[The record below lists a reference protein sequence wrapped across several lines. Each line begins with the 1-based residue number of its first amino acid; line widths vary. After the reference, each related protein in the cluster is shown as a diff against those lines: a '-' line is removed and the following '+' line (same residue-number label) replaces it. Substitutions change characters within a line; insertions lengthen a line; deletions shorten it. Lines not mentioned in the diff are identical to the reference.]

1 MKYKVNLKEVGL
13 EDANKAYGGFLDA
26 FSFHKTNFK
35 DWFNVFRDDCLKAM
49 ETKTFFPVY
58 RMADG
63 EYRFLMGRAYNFY
76 KRPLIKELIAVTA
89 EKLHIKNPYKWE
101 TSWGEK
107 YSSHEM
113 KSLRKKLILD
123 IKNISK
129 KGKLACYWNKNGL
142 HAFEEYNH
150 KLIPFFKKHNI
161 NFSSKNYVPFHF
173 VCCMLVKYNWKKF
186 FLKKNILVVTGCD
199 KISKK
204 AIIKSF
210 NTFGVNST
218 DFIVI
223 SKTSSMK
230 EVINVE
236 NFKKKKIDMCL
247 VAAGIG
253 SANIISQLEPL
264 NTLTID
270 IGGFINCYIDYNK
283 SQHGGI
289 FKFPL

>member
-26 FSFHKTNFK
+26 FSFYKTNFK

-49 ETKTFFPVY
+49 ETKTFFPIY

-107 YSSHEM
+107 YGSHEM

-142 HAFEEYNH
+142 HAFEEYN
-150 KLIPFFKKHNI
+150 KKILPFFKKNNI
-161 NFSSKNYVPFHF
+161 IFNAENYIPFHF
-173 VCCMLVKYNWKKF
+173 VCCMLIKFNWEHF
-186 FLKKNILVVTGCD
+186 FQNRNILVVSGC
-199 KISKK
+199 SEEEQ
-204 AIIKSF
+204 KSIMKSLNNF
-210 NTFGVNST
+210 NVNST
-218 DFIVI
+218 NFIII

-230 EVINVE
+230 EVINIE
-236 NFKKKKIDMCL
+236 YFKNKKIDMCL